1 MSLESW
7 ESPDLVLR
15 VRKMQ
20 CPDSKIVAA
29 CLCIFHLRTT
39 LEHVPLHLT
48 AKKRLGKKSLFPLSR
63 TKAVGLRLTLS
74 SVFKCSAA

>member
-7 ESPDLVLR
+7 KLPDLILR

-29 CLCIFHLRTT
+29 CLCIFHLQTT
-39 LEHVPLHLT
+39 LEHWPLHLT
-48 AKKRLGKKSLFPLSR
+48 AKKRIIPGISGNNPLASEVVR
-63 TKAVGLRLTLS
+63 I
-74 SVFKCSAA
+74 

>member
-1 MSLESW
+1 MKMSLESW
-7 ESPDLVLR
+7 ESPDLILR

-39 LEHVPLHLT
+39 LEHRPLHLT
-48 AKKRLGKKSLFPLSR
+48 AKKRILPGISGKNPPASEVVR
-63 TKAVGLRLTLS
+63 I
-74 SVFKCSAA
+74 